1 MKEFQAGDR
10 VVKMS
15 GVAAGKYGTVNSVL
29 DNGTLNVT
37 FDGERRPRYCD
48 PERCGQV
55 AANAKI
61 VTQDNFGTLRV
72 GDHVDFRKS
81 RYWKGTGVVTRVYGD
96 GIIDVKGDRG
106 EGEMEIHEEDI
117 LNSRA
122 ANATARN
129 GEKRL
134 RTAEDKMGNV
144 IRVGD
149 MVKIDGGK
157 KGKVESIWEYDG
169 EGPYVIIAG
178 SFRPVKPYLFVTKV
192 ANATARNAGGGK
204 NAATREYRRIMDILT
219 QSYNRFKRG
228 KVNNFDLMEFRDASR
243 LVREEYRNDPDFT
256 TQQKTEMNNL
266 LKKCDVELGR
276 CGIGVNPF
284 FWG

>member
-55 AANAKI
+55 ATNAKI

-122 ANATARN
+122 ANA
-129 GEKRL
+129 
-134 RTAEDKMGNV
+134 V
-144 IRVGD
+144 
-149 MVKIDGGK
+149 
-157 KGKVESIWEYDG
+157 
-169 EGPYVIIAG
+169 
-178 SFRPVKPYLFVTKV
+178 
-192 ANATARNAGGGK
+192 ARNAGGGK

-266 LKKCDVELGR
+266 LKKCDVELER
-276 CGIGVNPF
+276 CGIGVNLF